1 MSVRA
6 PNGRRS
12 FSLPSPRMA
21 ELAWQPTTEYVESA
35 NVTRLMQAHGVESID
50 ELRRRSVEDME
61 WFWGAVVKDLGI
73 EFTTPYE
80 RVLDSSADIPWTKWF
95 IGGPVDLTSNCV
107 DRQDAAGR
115 ADPVALVA
123 EHADRSV

>member
-35 NVTRLMQAHGVESID
+35 NVTRLMRAHGVESID

-61 WFWGAVVKDLGI
+61 WFWAAVVDDLGI

-80 RVLDSSADIPWTKWF
+80 RVVDSSKGPAWTRWF
-95 IGGPVDLTSNCV
+95 IGGRVNLTHNCV
-107 DRQDAAGR
+107 DRHVAAGR
-115 ADPVALVA
+115 AGRVALIG
-123 EHADRSV
+123 R